1 MGGERIQL
9 ASRRRGLEAEI
20 ANRHKHIAENWEK
33 RNATNRSSETIQEEI
48 ANARSGKV
56 SNLAAD
62 LEAERQRLAQTKDAM
77 KDQEAK
83 LQAEMQQNREKFLA
97 EAVKHNLEKSKL
109 DVDLAFD
116 GEEGMNMAMLDI
128 YDVVILDVMLPK
140 FSGLEILKR
149 MREKKVETPVIMLSA
164 LSEVD
169 DKVNGLNTGADDYLA
184 KPFKTAELLARINA
198 VVRRPAK
205 IRDEV
210 LEFSGLSYSMGE
222 KTLNGEKLTAK
233 ESDIIHEL
241 MKTPERI
248 CKL

>member
-1 MGGERIQL
+1 MRIL
-9 ASRRRGLEAEI
+9 YVE
-20 ANRHKHIAENWEK
+20 
-33 RNATNRSSETIQEEI
+33 
-48 ANARSGKV
+48 
-56 SNLAAD
+56 D
-62 LEAERQRLAQTKDAM
+62 
-77 KDQEAK
+77 
-83 LQAEMQQNREKFLA
+83 EKFLA
-97 EAVKHNLEKSKL
+97 EAVKHNLEKNKL

-149 MREKKVETPVIMLSA
+149 MREKKVVTPVIMLSA

-198 VVRRPAK
+198 VMRRPAK

-210 LEFSGLSYSMGE
+210 LEFSGLNYSMGE
-222 KTLNGEKLTAK
+222 KTLNGEALTAK
-233 ESDIIHEL
+233 EASIIAEL
-241 MKTPERI
+241 MRTPGKIVKKDYLLNKIWGGDAYGEDNYIEVYMSRVR
-248 CKL
+248 KLLKKLGSKAKIVTVRGLGYKLVEG

>member
-1 MGGERIQL
+1 MRIL
-9 ASRRRGLEAEI
+9 YVE
-20 ANRHKHIAENWEK
+20 
-33 RNATNRSSETIQEEI
+33 
-48 ANARSGKV
+48 
-56 SNLAAD
+56 D
-62 LEAERQRLAQTKDAM
+62 
-77 KDQEAK
+77 
-83 LQAEMQQNREKFLA
+83 EKFLA
-97 EAVKHNLEKSKL
+97 EAVKHNLEKNKL

-198 VVRRPAK
+198 VMRRPAK

-210 LEFSGLSYSMGE
+210 LEFSGLNYSMGE
-222 KTLNGEKLTAK
+222 KTLNGEALTAK
-233 ESDIIHEL
+233 EASIIAEL
-241 MKTPERI
+241 MRTPGKIVKKDYLLNKIWGGDAYGEDNYIEVYMSRVR
-248 CKL
+248 KLLKKLGSKAKIVTVRGLGYKLVEG

>member
-1 MGGERIQL
+1 MRIL
-9 ASRRRGLEAEI
+9 YVE
-20 ANRHKHIAENWEK
+20 
-33 RNATNRSSETIQEEI
+33 
-48 ANARSGKV
+48 
-56 SNLAAD
+56 D
-62 LEAERQRLAQTKDAM
+62 
-77 KDQEAK
+77 
-83 LQAEMQQNREKFLA
+83 EKFLA
-97 EAVKHNLEKSKL
+97 EAVKHNLEKNKL

-149 MREKKVETPVIMLSA
+149 MREKKVESTVIMLSA

-222 KTLNGEKLTAK
+222 KTLNGEALTAK
-233 ESDIIHEL
+233 EASIIVEL
-241 MKTPERI
+241 MRTPGKIVKKDYLLNKIWGGDAYGEDNYIEVYMSRVR
-248 CKL
+248 KLLKKLGSKAKIVTVRGLGYKLVEG